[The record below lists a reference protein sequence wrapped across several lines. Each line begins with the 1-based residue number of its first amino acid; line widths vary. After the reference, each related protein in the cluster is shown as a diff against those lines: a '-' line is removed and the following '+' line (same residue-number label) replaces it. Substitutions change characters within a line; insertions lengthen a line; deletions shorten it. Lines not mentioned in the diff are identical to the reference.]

1 MSDSPVIERRAA
13 RVLVVDV
20 AGRVLM
26 LRGCDPADPGQP
38 YWFTVGGGLEPGESV
53 VEAAMRELFE
63 ETGLRVSVDEVGAP
77 VWNDVT
83 EFPFDGRRYRQ
94 EQAWFLVRV
103 TSLEDVDRSGFD
115 DIERATISDV
125 AWWGAG
131 DFSAS
136 AEPYYPPDL
145 PRLLQR
151 LGVM

>member
-1 MSDSPVIERRAA
+1 MPESPVIERRAA

-26 LRGCDPADPGQP
+26 LRGADPADPVRP

-53 VEAAMRELFE
+53 AEAAVRELAE
-63 ETGLRVSVDEVGAP
+63 ETGLRLPVGEVGEP

-83 EFPFDGRRYRQ
+83 EFPFDGQRYRQ
-94 EQAWFLVRV
+94 EQTWFLVRV
-103 TSLEDVDRSGFD
+103 PSLDVDLSGFD
-115 DIERATISDV
+115 EIERATVSDV
-125 AWWGAG
+125 AWWTSA

-136 AEPYYPPDL
+136 VEPFYPPDL
-145 PRLLQR
+145 PMLLRR